1 MASATPSPAAITGP
15 TTGIPAE
22 RHEAPVTKARCLKFF
37 VNMIASLIIF
47 FVLDKLIR

>member
-37 VNMIASLIIF
+37 VNMIANLIIF
-47 FVLDKLIR
+47 LPKAK

>member
-22 RHEAPVTKARCLKFF
+22 SHEAPVTKARCLKFF
-37 VNMIASLIIF
+37 VNLIASLIIF
-47 FVLDKLIR
+47 FVLDKMIR